1 MARMRRT
8 SCVLT
13 VVAVLAVT
21 MPAVRARNDS
31 PRAQAVQ
38 AQPAAQAFDLVIRN
52 GRVLDGAG
60 NPWVRADVG
69 IRGDRVV
76 AVGDLADAPAAR
88 TIDARDRFVAPG
100 FIDVHS
106 HAGEG
111 LTREGLEQARPLLAQ
126 GVTTLFVNPDGGGPI
141 DLATQRARFE
151 ARRLGVNVAQLIGHG
166 QVREAVMGMADR
178 AATAD
183 ELSKMRALVQRAMEQ
198 GAFGLSSGLFYAPG
212 SFAPTEEV
220 IDLMSVVARYGGVH
234 TSHVRDE
241 GDYGAGVVASV
252 DEIIRIAEA
261 TGTVGIVSHMKA
273 LGINTWG
280 LAVACT
286 TRIERARARGV
297 QVFADQYPYEASST
311 SLMGA
316 VVPRWVQAGSNE
328 ATTARLADAA
338 ARARMLPEIRRNIE
352 RRGGAASLVVAVY
365 GPNRA
370 YEGKSLA
377 DIASQLQV
385 PPDEAV
391 VSLVSRGSVSIVSF
405 NMSDEDIEHIMRQ
418 PWTMTSSDGGLVKMG
433 EGKPHPRNYGA
444 HARKLARYVRERR
457 VVSLE
462 QAVRSMTSL
471 PALVFRIAD
480 RGTLRAGAFAD
491 VVVFDAATVRDAA
504 TYVDPHQLAE
514 GVAATIVNGTVVYE
528 GGAFTDA
535 LPGRVL
541 RR

>member
-69 IRGDRVV
+69 IRGDRVA

-286 TRIERARARGV
+286 TRI
-297 QVFADQYPYEASST
+297 
-311 SLMGA
+311 
-316 VVPRWVQAGSNE
+316 
-328 ATTARLADAA
+328 
-338 ARARMLPEIRRNIE
+338 
-352 RRGGAASLVVAVY
+352 
-365 GPNRA
+365 
-370 YEGKSLA
+370 
-377 DIASQLQV
+377 
-385 PPDEAV
+385 
-391 VSLVSRGSVSIVSF
+391 
-405 NMSDEDIEHIMRQ
+405 
-418 PWTMTSSDGGLVKMG
+418 
-433 EGKPHPRNYGA
+433 
-444 HARKLARYVRERR
+444 
-457 VVSLE
+457 
-462 QAVRSMTSL
+462 
-471 PALVFRIAD
+471 
-480 RGTLRAGAFAD
+480 
-491 VVVFDAATVRDAA
+491 
-504 TYVDPHQLAE
+504 
-514 GVAATIVNGTVVYE
+514 
-528 GGAFTDA
+528 
-535 LPGRVL
+535 
-541 RR
+541 